1 MNPRHWRDI
10 SEEDRAYHALMEAAR
25 GLDRIDEHTGIMPDH
40 AWPEYNR
47 AYYAWLE
54 LVRS

>member
-1 MNPRHWRDI
+1 MNPRHWKHI